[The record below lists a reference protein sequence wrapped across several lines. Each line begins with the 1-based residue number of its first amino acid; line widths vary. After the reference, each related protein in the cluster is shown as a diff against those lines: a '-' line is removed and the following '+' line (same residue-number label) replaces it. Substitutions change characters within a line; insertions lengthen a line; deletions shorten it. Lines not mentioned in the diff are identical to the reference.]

1 MEKLGIMQT
10 KNKRLSSISMT
21 WRFFMVSITV
31 STLLLLYFNNKNF
44 EKMKYLL
51 ILMLSYVRYGRV

>member
-31 STLLLLYFNNKNF
+31 STLLLLHFNNKNF